1 MDLNKIQQDMM
12 QSMRDKNEVK
22 ISTLRML
29 ISVIKYF
36 EIAKGRDY
44 KATDQEIT
52 DLIQKEVKKRR
63 ESIDMYKTGNR
74 PELAEKEQQELDVL
88 AAYLPKQ
95 MSEDEIRPLVN
106 DAITKTGAA
115 SVQDMGKVMAALMPQ
130 TKGKADG
137 SLVGKIVREELGKTS

>member
-1 MDLNKIQQDMM
+1 MTLEQIQQDMM
-12 QSMRDKNEVK
+12 QSMRDKNGIK
-22 ISTLRML
+22 TSTLRML
-29 ISVIKYF
+29 ISAVKYF

-44 KATDQEIT
+44 KATEQEIT

-74 PELAEKEQQELDVL
+74 PELAEKEQKELEVL

-95 MSEDEIRPLVN
+95 MGEEEIRMLVKE
-106 DAITKTGAA
+106 AIAKTGAA
-115 SVQDMGKVMAALMPQ
+115 SLQDIGRVMGTLMPQ

-137 SLVGKIVREELGKTS
+137 SLVGKIVREELGK

>member
-1 MDLNKIQQDMM
+1 M

-22 ISTLRML
+22 TSTLRML
-29 ISVIKYF
+29 ISAIKYF

-44 KATDQEIT
+44 KATEQDVI

-74 PELAEKEQQELDVL
+74 PELAEKEQKELEVL
-88 AAYLPKQ
+88 DAYLPKQ
-95 MSEDEIRPLVN
+95 MTEDEIRVLVK
-106 DAITKTGAA
+106 DAITKTDAT
-115 SVQDMGKVMAALMPQ
+115 SIQDIGKVMGTLMPK